1 MPPTITNNKTFR
13 RHEHQIENVVQKAV
27 TAQVINLSVKDICN
41 TVKIS
46 RQTFYAHYSS
56 VNDVQRMQEQ
66 RLQADFKR
74 RIGIITKRE
83 IIFTIMLTFVQ
94 DNSNYFSVV
103 LGRKDLRLLTWMID
117 YVRPRLV
124 PRDVTDIS
132 YYQYRGCLKSTI
144 QIWVL
149 SDRHTKQHLPFY
161 VNELLRTRIMRSQL
175 SQLPSFAE
183 SAIHPAQIQ
192 CQTNIV
198 Q

>member
-13 RHEHQIENVVQKAV
+13 RHERQIENVVQKAV

-94 DNSNYFSVV
+94 DNSNYFSAV

-149 SDRHTKQHLPFY
+149 SDKHTKQRLPFY
-161 VNELLRTRIMRSQL
+161 VNELLRTRVMRSQL

-183 SAIHPAQIQ
+183 STIQPAQIQ

>member
-13 RHEHQIENVVQKAV
+13 RHERQIENVVQKAV

-149 SDRHTKQHLPFY
+149 SDKHTKQRLPFY
-161 VNELLRTRIMRSQL
+161 VNELLRTRVMRSQL

-183 SAIHPAQIQ
+183 STIQPAQIQ